1 MSVIDNATTEELLQ
15 SLLGSTAKA
24 QNEIKSAQADIDKAH
39 RRIKFNIML
48 VHRLMERQ
56 TNGFETNS

>member
-1 MSVIDNATTEELLQ
+1 MDAIDQATDLELLQ

-24 QNEIKSAQADIDKAH
+24 QNEVKSAQADLEKAH
-39 RRIKFNIML
+39 RRLKFNIML

-56 TNGFETNS
+56 TNGPKTNS

>member
-1 MSVIDNATTEELLQ
+1 MDAIDEATDLELLQ

-24 QNEIKSAQADIDKAH
+24 QNEINSAVADIEKAQ

-56 TNGFETNS
+56 TNGLETNS